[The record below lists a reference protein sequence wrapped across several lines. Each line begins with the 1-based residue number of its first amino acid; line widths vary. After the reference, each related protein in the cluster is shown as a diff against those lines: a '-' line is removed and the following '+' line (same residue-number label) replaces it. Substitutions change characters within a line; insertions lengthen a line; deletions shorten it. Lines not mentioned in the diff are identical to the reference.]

1 VNSIEKYL
9 KGDKTIWFIVLLL
22 SVFSL
27 LLVYSSTVEL
37 SARTKDR
44 MPFDFFAEQLL
55 FVAAGLVIIHVTSRT
70 PYTLFMSLAPAGYA
84 ISITLM
90 VLMLFIGSSQ
100 NQAMRTLGFFQP
112 AELCKLALI
121 LYVAREVTVR
131 QDRIKDFRKGFLPI
145 MLSVLLMCLPIFLT
159 NFSTAAILGVTCLTI
174 MFIGRARLLHLL
186 GVTAGLLVALALA
199 LCLTKVV
206 ADAVSIKKENKEKV
220 TGVLAVSNK
229 IINKTRLETIY
240 GRLEDKLADS
250 TAKSSSS
257 TAKSSSRKLVQ
268 ADFAHMAIASSG
280 LVGKGPGNSE
290 MRYYLPE
297 AYSDFIFAIVV
308 EEYGIV
314 IAACLI
320 LCYVI
325 LLFRVGAMVR
335 KATHFFPAIFAVG
348 IITQISLQALAHMAV
363 ATGLMPVTGQNL
375 PLVSRGGTSIMVTF
389 LMFGMLLSISRSL
402 EKEEAEQQRQQR
414 SEAQPGSDEEKKEM
428 EKETKAP
435 DGSEA
440 LAVEA
445 LTNLKPNPT
454 A

>member
-27 LLVYSSTVEL
+27 LLVYSSTAGL
-37 SARTKDR
+37 SSRTEDTV
-44 MPFDFFAEQLL
+44 PFDFFAERLL
-55 FVAAGLVIIHVTSRT
+55 FVAAGLVIIYVASRT

-84 ISITLM
+84 AGLALM
-90 VLMLFIGSSQ
+90 VVMLLIGRSH
-100 NQAMRTLGFFQP
+100 NQAVRTLGFFQP
-112 AELCKLALI
+112 AEICKLALI
-121 LYVAREVTVR
+121 LYVARQVTVR

-145 MLSVLLMCLPIFLT
+145 MLSILLMCLPIFLT
-159 NFSTAAILGVTCLTI
+159 NFSTAAILGATCLTI
-174 MFIGRARLLHLL
+174 LFIGRARLLHLL
-186 GVTAGLLVALALA
+186 GAVAGLLAALALA

-206 ADAVSIKKENKEKV
+206 ADAVEIKEKSGAKV
-220 TGVLAVSNK
+220 TGVLAASNK
-229 IINKTRLETIY
+229 IINKTRLQTVY
-240 GRLEDKLADS
+240 GRMESKLADS
-250 TAKSSSS
+250 VAIAGSGLSKE
-257 TAKSSSRKLVQ
+257 LVQ
-268 ADFAHMAIASSG
+268 ADFSHMAIASGG
-280 LVGKGPGNSE
+280 LLGKGPGNSE

-308 EEYGIV
+308 EEYGAV

-335 KATHFFPAIFAVG
+335 KATHFFPAMLAIG
-348 IITQISLQALAHMAV
+348 IVTQISLQALAHMAV

-375 PLVSRGGTSIMVTF
+375 PLVSKGGSSIMITF
-389 LMFGMLLSISRSL
+389 LMFGMLLSISRSQ
-402 EKEEAEQQRQQR
+402 EKEELEQEQQQQQ
-414 SEAQPGSDEEKKEM
+414 SIAQPGSDEE
-428 EKETKAP
+428 EKEEKKKAP
-435 DGSEA
+435 DAGEA